1 MDEELVARAVIDSA
15 FRIHT
20 ALGPGLLESVYEVC
34 VEYEL
39 GKRRLAV
46 QRQVAMPVRYE
57 DAQLAIGYRIDLLV
71 EGKVVVELKCAE
83 CLHPLHRA
91 QLLSYLKLGG
101 YKLGLLLNFQHDSH
115 APRYQACSERSLTHS
130 IKSRSRKE
138 GRKGPSKDVKGL

>member
-15 FRIHT
+15 LRIHT
-20 ALGPGLLESVYEVC
+20 ALGPGLLENVYEAC

-46 QRQVAMPVRYE
+46 QRQVAIPVRYE

-101 YKLGLLLNFQHDSH
+101 YKLGLLLNFNTIHMRH
-115 APRYQACSERSLTHS
+115 G
-130 IKSRSRKE
+130 IKR
-138 GRKGPSKDVKGL
+138 VVNGL